1 LKRVPSRGSP
11 DLIVAGAGFAGLVA
25 AARARELGASV
36 VVLEKGDR
44 PGGSMRLSSGV
55 VWRYRE
61 WERFRAEC
69 PAGDPALQRL
79 VHDGLDEAL
88 EWLESLGGPVVARET
103 GNELTTGVRFEP
115 EGLTRVLAERV
126 GVVRLEEPL
135 RDLPQGI
142 PVVLATGG
150 FQGDRGLVHRHVTLE
165 AEHLVL
171 RANPWS
177 TGDGLRLGR
186 AAGGSLTGGLDEF
199 YGRNLPASPARI
211 DPGRF
216 VGLAQLYAR
225 YATVRSSTGEVH
237 EPRTWSEIDVV
248 QWTAR
253 QPKAR
258 ATYAVPDAAL
268 GERVRDATVG
278 EMVERARA
286 AGAPVRCAGG
296 VTEVE
301 VVAGITTTL
310 GGLRVD
316 ENARVADGVWAAG
329 TDVGGIALGGYA
341 SGLAAALVLGRRAGE
356 SASGRA

>member
-1 LKRVPSRGSP
+1 VP
-11 DLIVAGAGFAGLVA
+11 DLIVAGAGLAGLVA
-25 AARARELGASV
+25 ASRARELGASV
-36 VVLEKGDR
+36 VVHEKGDP

-69 PAGDPALQRL
+69 PAGDEALQRL
-79 VHDGLDEAL
+79 VHEGLDEAL
-88 EWLESLGGPVVARET
+88 RWLESLGAPVVARET
-103 GNELTTGVRFEP
+103 GNELTTGVRFDP
-115 EGLTRVLAERV
+115 DGLTRILAERA
-126 GVVRLEEPL
+126 GEVRLAEPL
-135 RDLPQGI
+135 EVLPDGV

-150 FQGDRGLVHRHVTLE
+150 FQGDRELVRRHVTPE

-177 TGDGLRLGR
+177 AGDGLRLGVE
-186 AAGGSLTGGLDEF
+186 AGGELTGGLGEF
-199 YGRNLPASPARI
+199 YGRNLPAPPARI
-211 DPGRF
+211 GADGF

-225 YATVRSSTGEVH
+225 FATVRSSTGEVY

-253 QPKAR
+253 QPGAR
-258 ATYAVPDAAL
+258 ATYVVPDSAL
-268 GERVRDATVG
+268 AEQVRDVSVG
-278 EMVERARA
+278 ELVERARV
-286 AGAPVRCAGG
+286 AGGPVRRLNGA
-296 VTEVE
+296 TEVD

-316 ENARVADGVWAAG
+316 TRGSVADGVWAAG

-341 SGLAAALVLGRRAGE
+341 SGLAAALVLGRIAAE
-356 SASGRA
+356 SALGKA

>member
-1 LKRVPSRGSP
+1 
-11 DLIVAGAGFAGLVA
+11 
-25 AARARELGASV
+25 
-36 VVLEKGDR
+36 
-44 PGGSMRLSSGV
+44 MRLSSGV

-69 PAGDPALQRL
+69 PDGDPRLQRL

-88 EWLESLGGPVVARET
+88 GWLEALGAPVVARET
-103 GNELTTGVRFEP
+103 ENELTTGVRFEP
-115 EGLTRVLAERV
+115 DGLTRVLARWA
-126 GVVRLEEPL
+126 GDLRLGEPL
-135 RDLPQGI
+135 RELPDGV

-150 FQGDRGLVHRHVTLE
+150 FQGDRDLVRKHVTPE
-165 AEHLVL
+165 AEHVVL

-177 TGDGLRLGR
+177 TGDGLRLGLQ
-186 AAGGSLTGGLDEF
+186 AGGSLTGGLDEF
-199 YGRNLPASPARI
+199 YGRNLPAPPTRI
-211 DPGRF
+211 EPGRF

-225 YATVRSSTGEVH
+225 YATVRSSTGEVY

-253 QPKAR
+253 QPGAR
-258 ATYAVPDAAL
+258 ATYAVPGSAL
-268 GERVRDATVG
+268 GERVRNVTVEEMIARAEASGATVRR
-278 EMVERARA
+278 ER
-286 AGAPVRCAGG
+286 GS
-296 VTEVE
+296 TEVE

-316 ENARVADGVWAAG
+316 ESARVADGVWAAG

-356 SASGRA
+356 SAAGPR